1 MEIRDSLTVNGKGV
15 FTTQK
20 YKKDDIIF
28 VLSGQVFTA
37 PTRENIH
44 VGNNVHIYDN
54 FGIYTMLNHSFG
66 RYGLTID
73 GVWKPNTEYADSKT
87 KALLLKEVT
96 QMASDYKDTRGLL
109 LFLLGNE
116 NVRVCKD
123 LY

>member
-37 PTRENIH
+37 PTRETIH

-54 FGIYTMLNHSFG
+54 FGIFINHSFTPNIYING
-66 RYGLTID
+66 TNVTALRDIEID
-73 GVWKPNTEYADSKT
+73 EELAFNYNHNEIN
-87 KALLLKEVT
+87 
-96 QMASDYKDTRGLL
+96 MASPFYV
-109 LFLLGNE
+109 N
-116 NVRVCKD
+116 NVLVNGKIV
-123 LY
+123 